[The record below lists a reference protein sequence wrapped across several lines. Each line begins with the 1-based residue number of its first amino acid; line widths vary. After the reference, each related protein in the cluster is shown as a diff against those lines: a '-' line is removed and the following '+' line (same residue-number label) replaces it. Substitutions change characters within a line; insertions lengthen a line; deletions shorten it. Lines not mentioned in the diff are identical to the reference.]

1 MDHTIF
7 LRIYAQ
13 VATRCFNIGDD
24 QYAMVPMADNYNH
37 SHFSIEYMVIS
48 KPDILEPK
56 KTTTLSDKNV
66 IMNDYSFIFRKEL
79 TELFEDKDQQSAA
92 RKEFNIRGRFN
103 RDMFEQ
109 TWQSLSLECIK
120 NQIAQHK

>member
-1 MDHTIF
+1 
-7 LRIYAQ
+7 
-13 VATRCFNIGDD
+13 
-24 QYAMVPMADNYNH
+24 MVPMADNYNH

-79 TELFEDKDQQSAA
+79 SELFEDKDQQSAA

-103 RDMFEQ
+103 RDLFEQ
-109 TWQSLSLECIK
+109 TW
-120 NQIAQHK
+120 